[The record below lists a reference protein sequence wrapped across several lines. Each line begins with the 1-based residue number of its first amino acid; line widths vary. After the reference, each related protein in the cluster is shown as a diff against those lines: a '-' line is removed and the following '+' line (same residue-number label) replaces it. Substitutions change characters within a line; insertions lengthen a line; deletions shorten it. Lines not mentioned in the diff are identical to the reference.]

1 MPAGE
6 ALAVCGLPLSWP
18 LPRVNTA
25 VQLAPP
31 SVETS
36 AWQNS
41 PSSSEPAD
49 IVNATDTALSP
60 AVATARDALAVK
72 RRRNVHWRASTLTPV
87 AQPAMPTAKSVVNTV
102 GVPAAAHSARDQK
115 HETRTT

>member
-31 SVETS
+31 SVETT

-41 PSSSEPAD
+41 PFSSEPAD
-49 IVNATDTALSP
+49 IVNATATALWPAVDTAR
-60 AVATARDALAVK
+60 AALARPRK
-72 RRRNVHWRASTLTPV
+72 RRVHLEALTLPQVPHPATPPAASVVTPDV
-87 AQPAMPTAKSVVNTV
+87 APAGAPTAPRQ
-102 GVPAAAHSARDQK
+102 GEGP
-115 HETRTT
+115 